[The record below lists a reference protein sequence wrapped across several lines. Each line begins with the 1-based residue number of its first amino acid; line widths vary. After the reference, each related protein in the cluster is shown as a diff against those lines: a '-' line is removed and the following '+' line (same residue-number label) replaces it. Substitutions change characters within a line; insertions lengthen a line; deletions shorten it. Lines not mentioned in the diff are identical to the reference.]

1 MHRKEID
8 RLAVKLSKNVP
19 GSLQY
24 LRKYN
29 RARSQVEGKLTDDQ
43 RQKYKAMAKE
53 WSETQL
59 PPNMQ
64 QQYVYGDYSSGLGT
78 TDFSKLA

>member
-1 MHRKEID
+1 MHRQEID

-24 LRKYN
+24 LRNYN
-29 RARSQVEGKLTDDQ
+29 RARSAVERKLTDNQ

-53 WSETQL
+53 WSEIQL

-64 QQYVYGDYSSGLGT
+64 QRYAHGNYSSRLRS